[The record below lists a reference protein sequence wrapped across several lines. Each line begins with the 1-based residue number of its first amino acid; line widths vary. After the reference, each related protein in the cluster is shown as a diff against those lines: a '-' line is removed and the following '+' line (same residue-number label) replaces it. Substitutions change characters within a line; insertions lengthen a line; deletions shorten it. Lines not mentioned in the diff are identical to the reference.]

1 MFAPLP
7 KLPERSRGQ
16 LLREAIPAD
25 YLNAIAASIAEL
37 DRRTRALAPV
47 ASPDLV
53 PATGPGGTTYAL
65 RRRTRAAAAAGHPW
79 KATAT
84 GTANIAIAPGCVV
97 GYRPAPETNDDSP
110 MRFPIVGEHVPFL
123 GDEIEITAAAGSV
136 YAHLV
141 APPGVVES
149 QQTSFSY
156 QGDLQEMWI
165 HRSILYLPEVIE
177 LAFIPADTVPEE
189 GGIYIPIATVLLAD
203 GIASVDYQILTH
215 NPHIQLDGHSID
227 LDVESA

>member
-1 MFAPLP
+1 MGDTALSKAVGKTFQV
-7 KLPERSRGQ
+7 KLPDRFNAPTFKGQVADYSSRPEAGDVGHKEHQVKVPRQEYFTADVSPWQATSRGDDK
-16 LLREAIPAD
+16 I
-25 YLNAIAASIAEL
+25 Y
-37 DRRTRALAPV
+37 
-47 ASPDLV
+47 
-53 PATGPGGTTYAL
+53 
-65 RRRTRAAAAAGHPW
+65 
-79 KATAT
+79 
-84 GTANIAIAPGCVV
+84 IAPGCVV
-97 GYRPAPETNDDSP
+97 GYRPAPEDNNDSL
-110 MRFPIVGEHVPFL
+110 MRFPIVGMHVPF
-123 GDEIEITAAAGSV
+123 GGGEIEITAAEGTV

-177 LAFIPADTVPEE
+177 LAFIAADTVPEE
-189 GGIYIPIATVLLAD
+189 GGIYIPIATVTLAD

-227 LDVESA
+227 LDVESV